1 MSKRESDKSEIK
13 KILNKIH
20 RKDALI
26 SLGNYTGDFLGTYK
40 VCNVPEKYNS
50 WKVESIWLNVCNN
63 GTPKLNISISEE
75 GNISNG

>member
-1 MSKRESDKSEIK
+1 MRLK

-20 RKDALI
+20 RKDTLI
-26 SLGNYTGDFLGTYK
+26 SLGNYRGDFLGTYK

-63 GTPKLNISISEE
+63 GTPKLNISISEK
-75 GNISNG
+75 GNISNVCDTEYKNW